1 MKDIL
6 RPKKFL
12 LLFIFVKLSYIQPL
26 FKTEPKIK
34 FLTEKKIKIRYLNCV
49 KCNIRI
55 KFKKVFYAI
64 INKIS

>member
-1 MKDIL
+1 MIIYFCKIIIY
-6 RPKKFL
+6 K
-12 LLFIFVKLSYIQPL
+12 PL
-26 FKTEPKIK
+26 FKTESKIK

-64 INKIS
+64 IIKIS